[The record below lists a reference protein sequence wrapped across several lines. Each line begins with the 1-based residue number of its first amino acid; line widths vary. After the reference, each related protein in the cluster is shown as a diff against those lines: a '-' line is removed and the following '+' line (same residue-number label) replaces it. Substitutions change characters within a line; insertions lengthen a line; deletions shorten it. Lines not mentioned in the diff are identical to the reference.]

1 MIKMTTKFENV
12 RIGNYGRYETLETH
26 DKCLCEEVGEE
37 YQPSELTK
45 DIQKLV
51 KNNKIP
57 TNFDTLVKLAKII
70 DNYDYCLIIEPDGTL
85 LLNDCCY

>member
-1 MIKMTTKFENV
+1 MTTMFSNV
-12 RIGNYGRYETLETH
+12 RIGNYGRYETLEAN
-26 DKCLCEEVGEE
+26 DKYLCEEVGEE

-45 DIQKLV
+45 EIQKLV

-57 TNFDTLVKLAKII
+57 TDFDTLVQLAKIA
-70 DNYDYCLIIEPDGTL
+70 DNYDYSLIIEPDGTL

>member
-1 MIKMTTKFENV
+1 MTTMFNNV
-12 RIGNYGRYETLETH
+12 RIGNYGRYETLEAN
-26 DKCLCEEVGEE
+26 DKYLCEEVGEE

-45 DIQKLV
+45 EIQKLL

-57 TNFDTLVKLAKII
+57 TDFDTLVQLAKIA
-70 DNYDYCLIIEPDGTL
+70 DNYDYSLIIETDGTL